1 MDGNR
6 RLYEDLVT
14 ANREARQASQWNDLP
29 LTAPLA
35 PSAPH
40 NGTETSREAAES
52 VVDTAEADR
61 WRVLRFVASRGDY
74 GATRQEIEAALS
86 IGGDSVRPRV
96 WECVEVEQVRRH
108 FGVNEPLL
116 TAPGHKRKTASG
128 RSAFVLLATLAGIRM
143 VTRAGYADAA

>member
-1 MDGNR
+1 MSAERAAYEAEIEAGRQR
-6 RLYEDLVT
+6 RAD
-14 ANREARQASQWNDLP
+14 REARELALFTP
-29 LTAPLA
+29 LE

-40 NGTETSREAAES
+40 NGTDTSREAAES

-143 VTRAGYADAA
+143 VSHGSQGVAA